1 MLLNQ
6 RRRRLVFVFL
16 LLLAFLFRLGF
27 GLCSQFLDEDT
38 KQIYLLGLKFYA
50 TGAWP
55 YFGPDVTPTIQI
67 PGALQGLVVGLPFH
81 LLPIPEAPYVLLNI
95 LSFASLCFFA
105 WYCGKRLPEIPKW
118 FVWSWLLTAPWTLNL
133 STHIYNPSYVLPGA
147 ILFFVGAIE
156 TYPFLGRG
164 LVSRPRAN
172 FMMGISLCWIMQFHL
187 SWVVLV
193 PYVVL
198 SFYFQFRKPGPGA
211 LSSFAWFAGGALITG
226 SFLLPTFIKYGLAA
240 GMGSTNETVG
250 LNSENLLR
258 HLNIV
263 EGVLGRFI
271 SFASFELPRFIGS
284 NTAARLAFM
293 RQNLWLVPFVV
304 FLTLVGIL
312 QSIALLVL
320 WFKKNHP
327 HKDWKAVKY
336 FTLATVALLYFS
348 FLFSMKAPVSHTFY
362 VTFPVAMLYSL
373 YCWSEFLKRRGWQ
386 TFAKV
391 FIVCGLIFD
400 IGLAA
405 SNLRQ
410 VSIYRER
417 DKVVEAIRAKDFRLL
432 GERRAGS
439 RY

>member
-1 MLLNQ
+1 MPLNQ
-6 RRRRLVFVFL
+6 RSRRLIFLCL

-27 GLCSQFLDEDT
+27 GLSSQFQDEDT
-38 KQIYLLGLKFYA
+38 KQIYLLGLKFYT

-55 YFGPDVTPTIQI
+55 YFGPDVTTTIQI
-67 PGALQGLVVGLPFH
+67 PGALQGLVVGLPFY
-81 LLPIPEAPYVLLNI
+81 LLPIPEAPYLLLNV
-95 LSFASLCFFA
+95 LSFASLCSFA
-105 WYCGKRLPEIPKW
+105 WYCSKRLPELPKW
-118 FVWSWLLTAPWTLNL
+118 FVWSWLLSAPWTLNL

-156 TYPFLGRG
+156 TYPFLSRG
-164 LVSRPRAN
+164 LVSRRWAN
-172 FMMGISLCWIMQFHL
+172 FMMGISICWIMQFHL

-193 PYVVL
+193 PFVLL
-198 SFYFQFRKPGPGA
+198 SFYFQFRQAGRGA
-211 LSSFAWFAGGALITG
+211 LSSLAWFAAGAAITG
-226 SFLLPTFIKYGLAA
+226 SFLVPTFIKYGLAA

-250 LNSENLLR
+250 LNSQNLLR

-271 SFASFELPRFIGS
+271 SFASFELPRFIGP

-312 QSIALLVL
+312 QSVALLVL
-320 WFKKNHP
+320 WFRKKNQHEE
-327 HKDWKAVKY
+327 WKAIKY
-336 FTLATVALLYFS
+336 FTLATVVLLYLLFI
-348 FLFSMKAPVSHTFY
+348 FSMKAPVSHTFY

-373 YCWSEFLKRRGWQ
+373 YCWSEFLKRPGWQ

-391 FIVCGLIFD
+391 FIVCGLIFH
-400 IGLAA
+400 IGLAVD
-405 SNLRQ
+405 NLKR
-410 VSIYRER
+410 VSLYLQR
-417 DKVVEAIRAKDFRLL
+417 DKIVEAIRTRDYRLV
-432 GERRAGS
+432 GERRTGS